1 MDFTLFFRES
11 AVCRVLPCSRNT
23 LRRVRSAMSHFMHN
37 GHRELRSPSE
47 RLKSPQKHDG
57 KLGDNV
63 EYPLE
68 FLWFFLALSSVLP

>member
-1 MDFTLFFRES
+1 
-11 AVCRVLPCSRNT
+11 
-23 LRRVRSAMSHFMHN
+23 MSHFMHN